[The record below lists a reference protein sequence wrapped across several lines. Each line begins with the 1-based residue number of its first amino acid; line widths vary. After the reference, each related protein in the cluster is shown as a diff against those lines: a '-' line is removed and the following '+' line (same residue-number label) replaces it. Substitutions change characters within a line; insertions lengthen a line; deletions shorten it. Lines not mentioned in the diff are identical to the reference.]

1 MVINDLMETLN
12 YVIKKYGMN
21 SVEAYNICIMM
32 AIETQ
37 NLYNSKS
44 LQNYYN
50 ETISAL
56 VEYLKQNRTNPNE
69 MNWNKYAV
77 ENNYLS
83 SETISY
89 IYGKGFH
96 ILCKEIRKRLNE
108 YKI

>member
-56 VEYLKQNRTNPNE
+56 V
-69 MNWNKYAV
+69 
-77 ENNYLS
+77 
-83 SETISY
+83 
-89 IYGKGFH
+89 
-96 ILCKEIRKRLNE
+96 
-108 YKI
+108 